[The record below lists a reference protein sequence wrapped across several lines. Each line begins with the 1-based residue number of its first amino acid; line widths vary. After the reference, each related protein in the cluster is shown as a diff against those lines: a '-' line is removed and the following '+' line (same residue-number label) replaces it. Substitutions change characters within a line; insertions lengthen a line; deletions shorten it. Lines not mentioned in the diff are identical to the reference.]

1 METDNSYVDRKGRIY
16 GLATLGADE
25 MKLVRRLQAHAKKN
39 PTYFDFRNF
48 WVLELKKFGDSR
60 GITRRETIQSTAYR
74 IAQDLG
80 SRIAI
85 AAGYAKPSDYRS
97 ELEFIIQTKFRTRRE
112 FCEATGL
119 SEDMLSHV
127 LARRKNLALE
137 TLADALAHIGYTIHI
152 APLPDAK

>member
-1 METDNSYVDRKGRIY
+1 MAPDSTYTDRKGHAY

-25 MKLVRRLQAHAKKN
+25 LELIRRLQAYAEAHPDWFEYHN
-39 PTYFDFRNF
+39 YWMP
-48 WVLELKKFGDSR
+48 ELIKFGDSR
-60 GITRRETIQSTAYR
+60 GITRRELMQTAAYR

-85 AAGYAKPSDYRS
+85 TAGFAKQSDYRG
-97 ELEFIIQTKFRTRRE
+97 ELETLIHTKFRTRRE

-127 LARRKNLALE
+127 LAKRKHLAIDTLTEALAL
-137 TLADALAHIGYTIHI
+137 IGYTIHI
-152 APLPDAK
+152 APLPEVK